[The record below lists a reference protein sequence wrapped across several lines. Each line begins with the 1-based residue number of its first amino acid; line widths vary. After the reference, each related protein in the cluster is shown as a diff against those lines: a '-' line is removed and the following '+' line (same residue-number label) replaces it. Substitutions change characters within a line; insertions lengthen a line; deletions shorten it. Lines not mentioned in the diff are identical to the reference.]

1 LNATVTKPESW
12 KRVIEIEVPAEEV
25 NTVFEGKLTK
35 YRKEVKMP
43 GFRQGKV
50 PAAIIK
56 SRFGDSIRA
65 ETIEELVQKSFEESC
80 RDNNIVPISR
90 PVIEEIKADK
100 DAPLSFKVETQVDP
114 EIEIKGYEKLKTKVA
129 PNKIKPA
136 DVDKIIDDL
145 RERMS
150 TFSDVEREAKKGDF
164 VSLEYKKV
172 IVEGEERADIKSPQ
186 YPIEVG
192 SSRIK
197 EFDKGLIGTKAGEE
211 VTIAVTFPKDY
222 GDQEIAKKSGEFTVL
237 INKVQ
242 EKAQPA
248 IDAEFLKKLG
258 DFATEEALRE
268 SIQKDLEARES
279 ERARQEAV
287 DKAIDT
293 LIKNNPFDIPPARIE
308 GYIDYMLQQATQYA
322 RPGEEIPSREEMVAR
337 YNDLAIRNLKQ
348 YRIVDFIATKE
359 SIKATQEEVDAR
371 IQQLADQY
379 QQPFDTIKAALRQN
393 GTTQRIREDLR
404 EEKTLNFL
412 LDQSVEA

>member
-1 LNATVTKPESW
+1 MNATVTKPESW

-25 NTVFEGKLTK
+25 NTVFETKIAK

-65 ETIEELVQKSFEESC
+65 ETIEELVQKSFEDSC

-136 DVDKIIDDL
+136 EVDKIIEDL
-145 RERMS
+145 RERMAIF
-150 TFSDVEREAKKGDF
+150 TDVERTAKKGDF
-164 VSLEYKKV
+164 ISLDYKKV

-197 EFDKGLIGTKAGEE
+197 EFDKGLIGTKAGDE

-222 GDQEIAKKSGEFTVL
+222 GDQDIAKKSGEFTVL
-237 INKVQ
+237 IKKVQ
-242 EKAQPA
+242 EKSLPA
-248 IDAEFLKKLG
+248 IDEEFLKKLG
-258 DFATEEALRE
+258 DFANEEALRE

-293 LIKNNPFDIPPARIE
+293 LIKNNPFDIPPARLE
-308 GYIDYMLQQATQYA
+308 GYIDYMLQQAMQYA
-322 RPGEEIPSREEMVAR
+322 RPGEPTPTREEMVER
-337 YNDLAIRNLKQ
+337 YNDMAIRNLKQ

-379 QQPFDTIKAALRQN
+379 QQPFETIKAALRKN
-393 GTTQRIREDLR
+393 GTTQRIREELR